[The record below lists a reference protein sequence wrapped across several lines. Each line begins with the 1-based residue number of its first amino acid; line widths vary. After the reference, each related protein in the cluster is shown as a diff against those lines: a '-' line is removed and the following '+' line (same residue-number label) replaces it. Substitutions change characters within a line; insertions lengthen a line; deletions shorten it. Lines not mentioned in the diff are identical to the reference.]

1 MTTENIKLPTR
12 EQYFAAALPLLQRH
26 VFTPAGL
33 TLPANVRIGVGT
45 LSNRKA
51 GARHTLGVCFPVA
64 ASSDSTIEITM
75 SPEIEN
81 ACVLLSTICHELI
94 HAIDGNKNGHKGPF
108 RRMAL
113 AIGLTGKMTET
124 VAGEDLNAT
133 LETIVKELGPYPHA
147 KLDTSIRKKQGTRM
161 IKVECT
167 SCGWSFRTSQ
177 KNINAIIYH
186 GCLACDS
193 GQLEY

>member
-64 ASSDSTIEITM
+64 ASSDSTIEITTGHVRIPLFNTNRNK
-75 SPEIEN
+75 SDKT
-81 ACVLLSTICHELI
+81 LRTI
-94 HAIDGNKNGHKGPF
+94 N
-108 RRMAL
+108 
-113 AIGLTGKMTET
+113 
-124 VAGEDLNAT
+124 
-133 LETIVKELGPYPHA
+133 
-147 KLDTSIRKKQGTRM
+147 
-161 IKVECT
+161 IKVEQL
-167 SCGWSFRTSQ
+167 RTYPIVHSTRNEIH
-177 KNINAIIYH
+177 KI
-186 GCLACDS
+186 
-193 GQLEY
+193 